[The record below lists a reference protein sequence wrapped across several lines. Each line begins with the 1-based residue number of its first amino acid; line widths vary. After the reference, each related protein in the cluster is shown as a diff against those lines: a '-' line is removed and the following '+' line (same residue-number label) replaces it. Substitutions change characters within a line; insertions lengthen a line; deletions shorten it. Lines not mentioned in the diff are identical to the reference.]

1 MSAVC
6 NEGRSEVAVIENEL
20 LLYPLGDPTDAPACT
35 RCGADM
41 PLARLEAA
49 PGRPDYSTFRCPACN
64 RSETF
69 IADDAG
75 GPRI

>member
-1 MSAVC
+1 MTS
-6 NEGRSEVAVIENEL
+6 NEF
-20 LLYPLGDPTDAPACT
+20 LLYPLGDPTDVPACA
-35 RCGADM
+35 RCGEAM

-49 PGRPDYSTFRCPACN
+49 PGRPDYSTFRCPACG

-75 GPRI
+75 GPAI